1 MRQVEASIKKKYG
14 VGPSHATIHNYVVR
28 HGNINL
34 LPSKSGPDGNISA
47 LAYMLL
53 CAAFVSFMQINQLNC
68 TGRINKQGKM
78 APLVAKAMMVDV
90 DIAREILRRLA
101 RDTAI
106 DLSCGKLDF
115 AEERRVWW
123 MAYDNFDLW
132 FDTW

>member
-1 MRQVEASIKKKYG
+1 
-14 VGPSHATIHNYVVR
+14 
-28 HGNINL
+28 
-34 LPSKSGPDGNISA
+34 
-47 LAYMLL
+47 
-53 CAAFVSFMQINQLNC
+53 
-68 TGRINKQGKM
+68 M

-106 DLSCGKLDF
+106 DLSRGKLDF